1 MWHGECFEPAMSA
14 SQVMRSLPEVAMKYV
29 TSMCVGLLSAATIA
43 GCASTDVSAEKMA
56 APQVRIAAAKE
67 AGAAENPTAA
77 LHLKLSN
84 DALEKAKVLARDGQG
99 ERANM
104 TLDRATVDAELAL
117 ELARLDNTRRDANQA
132 MDEIQ
137 KLRRQNQ

>member
-1 MWHGECFEPAMSA
+1 
-14 SQVMRSLPEVAMKYV
+14 MKYV
-29 TSMCVGLLSAATIA
+29 TSMCIGLLSAATLA
-43 GCASTDVSAEKMA
+43 GCASTSVSADKMA

-77 LHLKLSN
+77 LHLKLAN
-84 DALEKAKVLARDGQG
+84 DALEKAKALARDGEG

-117 ELARLDNTRRDANQA
+117 ELARLDNTRSEANEAIDA
-132 MDEIQ
+132 IQ
-137 KLRRQNQ
+137 KLRRQNP

>member
-1 MWHGECFEPAMSA
+1 
-14 SQVMRSLPEVAMKYV
+14 MKCV
-29 TSMCVGLLSAATIA
+29 TLMCIGLLSAATVA
-43 GCASTDVSAEKMA
+43 GCASTSVSSERMA
-56 APQVRIAAAKE
+56 APQVRIAAAEE
-67 AGAAENPTAA
+67 AGAAENPAAA

-84 DALEKAKVLARDGQG
+84 DALVKAKALARDGQG

-117 ELARLDNTRRDANQA
+117 ELARLANTRVEASNA
-132 MDEIQ
+132 MDEIR